1 MDFSI
6 RVFRSIEITDNVAI
20 YITET
25 LVVTWIII
33 AILIAFAL
41 LIRIK
46 LRKWEVMTRP
56 SGLQNFVEFAVE
68 TFEKFFKDNSS
79 LKVSYLAPWFFT
91 LFVFLL
97 ISNMIGVAGLRPPT
111 ADWGMTFPLAVTS
124 FLLMQFAGL
133 RYRPKNYFK
142 SFFKPIFLFFPL
154 NIMGELAKPVA
165 LSFRLFGNVLAGV
178 IIISLLYGMA
188 PLLFRLGVPVFLH
201 AYFDIISGL
210 LQAFI
215 FTVLSIAFV
224 GLAAED

>member
-1 MDFSI
+1 MDFPI
-6 RVFRSIEITDNVAI
+6 RIFRYIQVTDNVVF

-25 LVVTWIII
+25 LVVTWVII
-33 AILIAFAL
+33 AILVIFAL
-41 LIRIK
+41 IVRIK
-46 LRKWEVMTRP
+46 QRKWGIMDRP
-56 SGLQNFVEFAVE
+56 SGLQNIVEFAVE
-68 TFEKFFKDNSS
+68 SFETFFKNNSS

-97 ISNMIGVAGLRPPT
+97 VANMIGVFGLRPPT

-142 SFFKPIFLFFPL
+142 SFFKPVFVFFPL

-188 PLLFRLGVPVFLH
+188 PLLFRFGFPVFLH

-215 FTVLSIAFV
+215 FTVLSTAFV

>member
-1 MDFSI
+1 MDFPI
-6 RVFRSIEITDNVAI
+6 RIFGTIEITDNVTF

-33 AILIAFAL
+33 AALIAFAL
-41 LIRIK
+41 VVRIK
-46 LRKWEVMTRP
+46 LKKWEMMARP
-56 SGLQNFVEFAVE
+56 SGLQNFVEFTVE
-68 TFEKFFKDNSS
+68 TFEKFFKSS
-79 LKVSYLAPWFFT
+79 SSPKVSYLTPWFFT

-97 ISNMIGVAGLRPPT
+97 ISNMIGVTGLRPPT

-133 RYRPKNYFK
+133 RHRPKNYFK
-142 SFFKPIFLFFPL
+142 SFFEPVFIFFPL
-154 NIMGELAKPVA
+154 NVVGELAKPVA

-178 IIISLLYGMA
+178 ILISLLYGMA
-188 PLLFRLGVPVFLH
+188 PLLFRLGFPVFLH

-215 FTVLSIAFV
+215 FTVLSITFV